1 MTGKNKLLLIFAAR
15 TLRCSDQFHLYNL
28 VNSIP
33 DGILRLS
40 DRVALSDIG
49 FPTDNI
55 FYKKDIFAYLN
66 KEAPKYIRNYKKKR
80 NALSEQKCPKMI
92 GI

>member
-15 TLRCSDQFHLYNL
+15 TLRCSDCFHLYNL

-33 DGILRLS
+33 DGVLQLS

-66 KEAPKYIRNYKKKR
+66 REAPKYIRNYKKRMK
-80 NALSEQKCPKMI
+80 ALSKQKCSRLT
-92 GI
+92 G